1 MTTEEIVA
9 ELQGLAE
16 PKYRD
21 FAASLI
27 PGEEDM
33 LGVRLPL
40 LRKLARR
47 VARQED
53 WESIFYELG
62 SYSQME
68 MVMLRGMLPGYA
80 PQATLTE
87 RLNALRAF
95 IPSIRNWSICDSCC
109 ATYTFAREARA
120 EVLEFLLPYLRSTA
134 EYEARFAVVM
144 LLNHYLNDSAYV
156 AHVAKLLSQV
166 NCRAYYADMA
176 VAWCACELILRYPE
190 YETELITRLSPD
202 IQKLTQRKI
211 RESHRCRAN

>member
-1 MTTEEIVA
+1 MTIEEIVT

-62 SYSQME
+62 SYSRME

-80 PQATLTE
+80 PQATLPE

-95 IPSIRNWSICDSCC
+95 IPSIRNWSLCDSCC
-109 ATYTFAREARA
+109 ATYTFARQHRA
-120 EVLEFLLPYLRSTA
+120 EVQEFLLPYLRSTA

-144 LLNHYLNDSAYV
+144 LLNHYLNDSTYV
-156 AHVAKLLSQV
+156 AHVAELLSLV

-176 VAWCACELILRYPE
+176 LAWCACELILRYPE
-190 YETELITRLSPD
+190 YEAELITRLSPD

>member
-1 MTTEEIVA
+1 MTTADIVT

-53 WESIFYELG
+53 WERIFYELG
-62 SYSQME
+62 SYSRME

-144 LLNHYLNDSAYV
+144 LLNHFLNASTYV
-156 AHVAKLLSQV
+156 AHVAKLLSLV